1 MRSLLFTL
9 MITLMPLTAPTL
21 SWGLTDAEAI
31 NVSGRQ
37 RMLSQRMM
45 KDYLMIGANVKTE
58 TAQRQLDS
66 AVALF
71 EEQFLA
77 LRDYAPSDKINAKLD
92 AVEEIWL
99 SHRVKIIS
107 TPDKSLVPE
116 LLKENLN
123 LLTACNDVV
132 KEIEKHSGIDSGRLV
147 NMSGRQRMLS
157 QKIAKAYMAMY
168 WKVDAPA
175 LEEEFKQAITLFDES
190 LLELQASKKNDDPL
204 NDALKRVQ
212 NQWKFSQSGFQ
223 LGDQGR
229 FVPTVISVTTESILK
244 KMDKITGQ
252 YQELMNSD
260 QLLAGSD

>member
-9 MITLMPLTAPTL
+9 IIALIPLTAPNL
-21 SWGLTDAEAI
+21 SWGLTDAQAI

-58 TAQRQLDS
+58 TAQQQLDS

-77 LRDYAPSDKINAKLD
+77 LRDYAPTEDINAKLD
-92 AVEEIWL
+92 AVEAIWL
-99 SHRVKIIS
+99 AHRVNIIAQ
-107 TPDKSLVPE
+107 PDKTLAPE
-116 LLKENLN
+116 LLKENLR

-132 KEIEKHSGIDSGRLV
+132 KEIEKHSGIASGRLV

-157 QKIAKAYMAMY
+157 QKIAKTYMAMY
-168 WKVDAPA
+168 WNVDAPS
-175 LEEEFKQAITLFDES
+175 LEDEFRQAIALFDES
-190 LLELQASKKNDDPL
+190 LTELQSSKKNDAPL

-229 FVPTVISVTTESILK
+229 FVPTVIAVTTESILK

-252 YQELMNSD
+252 YQVMMHSD
-260 QLLAGSD
+260 QLLAGAE

>member
-9 MITLMPLTAPTL
+9 IFALVPLTAPNL

-45 KDYLMIGANVKTE
+45 KDYLMIGANVKTDA
-58 TAQRQLDS
+58 AQQQLDA

-77 LRDYAPSDKINAKLD
+77 LRDYSPNAEIEKKLD
-92 AVEEIWL
+92 AVESIWL
-99 SHRVKIIS
+99 EHRVKIIS
-107 TPDKSLVPE
+107 QPEKADAPE
-116 LLKENLN
+116 LMEENLR

-132 KEIEKHSGIDSGRLV
+132 KAIEKHSGIASGRLV

-157 QKIAKAYMAMY
+157 QKIAKTYMAMY
-168 WKVDAPA
+168 WNVDAPSLA
-175 LEEEFKQAITLFDES
+175 DEFNQAISLFDAS
-190 LLELQASKKNDDPL
+190 LEELQAYKNNDEPL
-204 NDALKRVQ
+204 ADALTRVR
-212 NQWKFSQSGFQ
+212 NQWAFSQSGFE
-223 LGDQGR
+223 LGDAGR

-252 YQELMNSD
+252 YEVLMNSD
-260 QLLAGSD
+260 QRLAQRN